1 MNETALDRQVDT
13 AQRLH
18 SPPQIALLPQET
30 RLVQVIQ
37 IPSASLYAPA
47 KPPAS
52 PQSLLPVLLAI
63 AIGSGACAGVLSM
76 TLWQN
81 HRMQV
86 LETQNALLQGKLDRF
101 QQCLEVLR

>member
-18 SPPQIALLPQET
+18 SPPQIAPLPQET

-37 IPSASLYAPA
+37 IPSIPSPAPA
-47 KPPAS
+47 KSPAS
-52 PQSLLPVLLAI
+52 PRSPIVVLLGIAI
-63 AIGSGACAGVLSM
+63 ASGACAGVMSVL
-76 TLWQN
+76 LWQN
-81 HRMQV
+81 YRMQA
-86 LETQNALLQGKLDRF
+86 LEAQNALLQDKLDRF